1 MNTQLMIH
9 NPVPFSKKK
18 DKNYMGEVNIAVK
31 LTNTLDEALANRKG
45 LAKSKIRSLVDVGI
59 VDTGAIALIL
69 PKRVADHLGLRRAGK
84 QIAVYANGASE
95 EVDVTEPVTVEILG
109 RKTVEEAM
117 VLGDDILIGQTV
129 LEKTDFVVDCRER
142 RLVPRHPEGAVFNVR
157 TPRLRRVEP
166 FPVPDPQ
173 TEKKSSKKQK

>member
-1 MNTQLMIH
+1 MNALSMIH
-9 NPVPFSKKK
+9 NPVPFAKKK

-31 LTNTLDEALANRKG
+31 LTNTLDEALANRKD
-45 LAKSKIRSLVDVGI
+45 LAKSKIRSLVEVGI

-69 PKRVADHLGLRRAGK
+69 PKRIADQLGLQRVDK

-95 EVDVTEPVTVEILG
+95 EVDVTEPVTVEIMG

-129 LEKTDFVVDCRER
+129 LEKTDFIVDCRER
-142 RLVPRHPEGAVFNVR
+142 RLLPRHPEGAVFRVGS
-157 TPRLRRVEP
+157 PRMRRMEP
-166 FPVPDPQ
+166 FPPVQ
-173 TEKKSSKKQK
+173 ESKKKIVKKK

>member
-1 MNTQLMIH
+1 
-9 NPVPFSKKK
+9 
-18 DKNYMGEVNIAVK
+18 MGEVNIVVK
-31 LTNTLDEALANRKG
+31 LTNTLDQALANRKG
-45 LAKSKIRSLVDVGI
+45 LAKSKIRTLVDVGI

-69 PKRVADHLGLRRAGK
+69 PERIVDQLGLQRVDK

-109 RKTVEEAM
+109 RKTIEEAM

-129 LEKTDFVVDCRER
+129 LEKTDLVVDCRKR
-142 RLVPRHPEGAVFNVR
+142 RLLPRHPEGAVFNVR
-157 TPRLRRVEP
+157 TPRMRRIEP
-166 FPVPDPQ
+166 FPESP

>member
-1 MNTQLMIH
+1 MNALSMIH
-9 NPVPFSKKK
+9 NPVPFAKKK

-31 LTNTLDEALANRKG
+31 LTNTVDEALANRKE
-45 LAKSKIRSLVDVGI
+45 LAKSKIRRLVEVGI

-69 PKRVADHLGLRRAGK
+69 PERIADQLGLQRVDR

-95 EVDVTEPVTVEILG
+95 EVDITEPVTVEIMG

-129 LEKTDFVVDCRER
+129 LEKTDFMVDCRER
-142 RLVPRHPEGAVFNVR
+142 RLLPRHPEGAVFKVGS
-157 TPRLRRVEP
+157 PRMRRMEP
-166 FPVPDPQ
+166 FPPA
-173 TEKKSSKKQK
+173 EKPAVKKAAKKK

>member
-1 MNTQLMIH
+1 MNALPMIH
-9 NPVPFSKKK
+9 NPVPFAKKK

-31 LTNTLDEALANRKG
+31 LTNTVDEALAARKE
-45 LAKSKIRSLVDVGI
+45 LAKSKVRTLVDVGI

-69 PKRVADHLGLRRAGK
+69 PERIANQLGLQRVDR

-95 EVDVTEPVTVEILG
+95 EVDITEPVTVEIMG

-129 LEKTDFVVDCRER
+129 LEKTDFMVDCRER
-142 RLVPRHPEGAVFNVR
+142 RLLPRHPEGAVFKVGS
-157 TPRLRRVEP
+157 PRMRRMEP
-166 FPVPDPQ
+166 FPPSLQPAQ
-173 TEKKSSKKQK
+173 KKPTKKK